1 MSRIYEALLK
11 AERERSAAGG
21 TEVPNRSWIRVRPPT
36 AVEPIDF
43 AQPAPS
49 APTRHV
55 ETPSHVEIPSRTET
69 PAHVETPSRVEAPSW
84 VEIPSTIEAHSRIEA
99 PSQVVGAGRYSR
111 ASDQFQVLASHLQ
124 ALAEQDSRVVMVTSS
139 APAEGKSFVS
149 LNLAITLARLGRR
162 VLLVDIDLRN
172 PKLHHTFNLAPLGG
186 LTGYLL
192 DNLPLES
199 CLSDTGVRNLTLV
212 ATSSRA
218 ALFSSEILASPRM
231 RQFVADVRAAR
242 RWDYVVL
249 DSAPVLA
256 ASETQI
262 VAHMADNLLFVVAA
276 NRTGRGAIARSLELL
291 KAAPLLGLVFN
302 RFEPP
307 YSHRVEYGY
316 GYGYGA
322 PGESGGRHGGDR
334 RS

>member
-1 MSRIYEALLK
+1 
-11 AERERSAAGG
+11 
-21 TEVPNRSWIRVRPPT
+21 
-36 AVEPIDF
+36 
-43 AQPAPS
+43 
-49 APTRHV
+49 
-55 ETPSHVEIPSRTET
+55 
-69 PAHVETPSRVEAPSW
+69 
-84 VEIPSTIEAHSRIEA
+84 
-99 PSQVVGAGRYSR
+99 
-111 ASDQFQVLASHLQ
+111 
-124 ALAEQDSRVVMVTSS
+124 MVTSS

-172 PKLHHTFNLAPLGG
+172 PKLHQTFNLVPLGG

-231 RQFVADVRAAR
+231 RQFVADVRAAG

-262 VAHMADNLLFVVAA
+262 VARLADTLLFVVAA

-291 KAAPLLGLVFN
+291 KATPLLGLVFN

-316 GYGYGA
+316 GYGYGS
-322 PGESGGRHGGDR
+322 PGESGGQHGGDQEELTRTGAGFARVLLHVSGRDADNSFAWLAGR
-334 RS
+334 RLMMSRGNR